1 MADTLKVAL
10 IQNTLDAGLAWN
22 PQAPHFPFMNE
33 TEAERIWMETCNAL
47 RALYV
52 QPDSSKPHIVVLP
65 EFGVAHKHENEL
77 KSFLICL
84 VASLSVGLIFL

>member
-33 TEAERIWMETCNAL
+33 TEAERIWMETFKAL
-47 RALYV
+47 REIYF
-52 QPDSSKPHIVVLP
+52 QPDS
-65 EFGVAHKHENEL
+65 
-77 KSFLICL
+77 
-84 VASLSVGLIFL
+84 